1 MHIGPKLQRALATIL
16 MQWRQYYYVF
26 IAKMYRQ
33 TLVDSR
39 DTNYQS
45 IVWQPTPGGSLT
57 DYRLLIVTYGTA
69 TVLFLA
75 LRVLNQLVD
84 DESAEFSAEFARGS
98 RFTVLISTYVD
109 DCAFGADDQI
119 LVRQTCDQLI
129 ELLKKGGFRFRK
141 WASNY
146 PSSIPRIMV

>member
-1 MHIGPKLQRALATIL
+1 M
-16 MQWRQYYYVF
+16 
-26 IAKMYRQ
+26 
-33 TLVDSR
+33 
-39 DTNYQS
+39 
-45 IVWQPTPGGSLT
+45 WQPTPGGSLT
-57 DYRLLIVTYGTA
+57 DYLLIVTYGTA

-75 LRVLNQLVD
+75 LRVLDQFVD
-84 DESAEFSAEFARGS
+84 DESAEFSAEFARDS

-119 LVRQTCDQLI
+119 LVRQTRDQLI

-146 PSSIPRIMV
+146 PSSIPRIIVYPMLQVLIAQVMLHHERVKNINN

>member
-1 MHIGPKLQRALATIL
+1 M
-16 MQWRQYYYVF
+16 
-26 IAKMYRQ
+26 
-33 TLVDSR
+33 
-39 DTNYQS
+39 
-45 IVWQPTPGGSLT
+45 WQPTPGGSLT
-57 DYRLLIVTYGTA
+57 DYLLIVTYGTA

-75 LRVLNQLVD
+75 LRVLDQFVD

-119 LVRQTCDQLI
+119 LVRQTRDQLI

-146 PSSIPRIMV
+146 PSSIPRIIVSNVTSANCTSNVASRTCKKYKQLNK

>member
-1 MHIGPKLQRALATIL
+1 
-16 MQWRQYYYVF
+16 
-26 IAKMYRQ
+26 
-33 TLVDSR
+33 
-39 DTNYQS
+39 
-45 IVWQPTPGGSLT
+45 VWQPTPGGSLT
-57 DYRLLIVTYGTA
+57 DYLLIVTYGTA

-75 LRVLNQLVD
+75 LRVLDQFVD
-84 DESAEFSAEFARGS
+84 DESAEFSAEFARDS

-119 LVRQTCDQLI
+119 LVRQTRDQLI

-146 PSSIPRIMV
+146 PSSIPRIIVYPMLQVLIAQVMLHHERVKNINN